1 MFHNAFDYELVQ
13 VNSNNGNK
21 QEGNGEK
28 IQANGNRVMFVS
40 GVVESND
47 F

>member
-13 VNSNNGNK
+13 VNSYNSK

-40 GVVESND
+40 AVVESND